1 MKNTIFYILIISCIA
16 LIFSSCSDEKYIG
29 PIDNDSAPGSLTDV
43 TVTPLPGAARIS
55 YTLPNDKSL
64 RYVKA
69 VYEIRPGV
77 EKEAKASLYTDHL
90 VIDGFSEM
98 KPYEVRLTT
107 VSNGEN
113 ESTPQIV
120 EVTPLLSP
128 LQEAYNSMSFRETF
142 GGVTINF
149 ENSGAASLAVT
160 IITDSVGVVKEVDT
174 YYTQSLQGNYSV
186 RGFQSEPTVFGA
198 VVRDRWG
205 NYSDTITQTLTPI
218 FEEYIPKDHFAAYNL
233 PTDTYEPHISQG
245 QMYQLWDDRRSPT
258 GGHGVFHTKPGSGM
272 PQWFTFDIGQT
283 VLLSRYKLWHRGGQG
298 SDVWAYDHGSPR
310 RWEVWGSAETPDPS
324 GSWDNWIKLTES
336 NSYKPSGD
344 GPITS
349 DDLFY
354 ATDAG
359 EDFEFSTDIPP
370 VRYLRF
376 RILETWGYVDYIYI
390 SELSF
395 WGTIL

>member
-1 MKNTIFYILIISCIA
+1 MKNSTFYTIVLSCIVFILA
-16 LIFSSCSDEKYIG
+16 SCSDEKYIG
-29 PIDNDSAPGSLTDV
+29 PIDNDTAPGSLTGV
-43 TVTPLPGAARIS
+43 TVTPLPGAARIT
-55 YTLPNDKSL
+55 YELPDDKSL

-77 EKEAKASLYTDHL
+77 EKETKSSKYTDEL
-90 VIDGFSEM
+90 FVDGFPEI
-98 KPYEVRLTT
+98 KPYQVKLTT
-107 VSNGEN
+107 VSNGEK
-113 ESTPQIV
+113 ESEPQVI

-128 LQEAYNSMSFRETF
+128 LKEAYNSLIFNETF

-160 IITDSVGVVKEVDT
+160 IITDSAGTVKEVDT
-174 YYTQSLQGNYSV
+174 YYTQSIQGSYSV
-186 RGFQSEPTVFGA
+186 RGFPAEPTTFGA
-198 VVRDRWG
+198 VIRDRWG
-205 NYSDTITQTLTPI
+205 NYSDTITQTLTPV
-218 FEEYIPKDHFAAYNL
+218 FEEYISKEHFAEYNL

-245 QMYQLWDDRRSPT
+245 QLYQLWDERRSPT

-272 PQWFTFDIGQT
+272 PQWFTFDMGR
-283 VLLSRYKLWHRGGQG
+283 VALLSRYKLYHRGGQG

-310 RWEVWGSAETPDPS
+310 RWEVWGTAETPDPS
-324 GSWDNWIKLTES
+324 GGWDNWIKLMDC

-349 DDLFY
+349 EDLYY

-359 EDFEFSTDIPP
+359 EDFEFPVDIPP

-376 RILETWGYVDYIYI
+376 KILETWGYLDYIYI

-395 WGTIL
+395 WGTVM